1 MLENM
6 LKQYIETALWSSYD
20 EREEDGGELLDKNFS
35 INDFS
40 KSELDKAR
48 RDLSLFLDK
57 VPNNIKNTKDFA
69 HDFWLHRNHL
79 SSHLCKR
86 EDGQIYE
93 LAKSFGRIEIY
104 VGDDKNLYFNR

>member
-1 MLENM
+1 MLEKM

-40 KSELDKAR
+40 SCELDKAR
-48 RDLSLFLDK
+48 KDLSLFLSK
-57 VPNNIKNTKDFA
+57 IPKTNENTQDLA
-69 HDFWLHRNHL
+69 HDFWLHRNQY

-86 EDGQIYE
+86 NDNLIGE
-93 LAKSFGRIEIY
+93 LAKSFGRVEIY
-104 VGDDKNLYFNR
+104 VGKDKNLYFNR

>member
-1 MLENM
+1 MLESM

-40 KSELDKAR
+40 QCELDKAR
-48 RDLSLFLDK
+48 RDLSLFLNK
-57 VPNNIKNTKDFA
+57 VPNKIRNTKNLA
-69 HDFWLHRNHL
+69 HDFWLYRNQH

-86 EDGQIYE
+86 EDNLILE
-93 LAKSFGRIEIY
+93 LAESFGRVEIY